1 MQKVLVKNTTIRHNG
16 KSYKHGDVLE
26 LTDDEAAALSRFI
39 QPTDEAQESDTGED
53 SDADEEVDTTKQK
66 SSKEREHGTTRKS
79 R

>member
-39 QPTDEAQESDTGED
+39 EPADGEQEPETGEG
-53 SDADEEVDTTKQK
+53 SDADEVDTTKQK